1 VTTKTPSLLL
11 VGAPDPSR
19 DALGQILADA
29 GYALSTAESN
39 EDAFHKIQSGA
50 PATGPPIC
58 WPIAIS

>member
-50 PATGPPIC
+50 PDIC
-58 WPIAIS
+58 C